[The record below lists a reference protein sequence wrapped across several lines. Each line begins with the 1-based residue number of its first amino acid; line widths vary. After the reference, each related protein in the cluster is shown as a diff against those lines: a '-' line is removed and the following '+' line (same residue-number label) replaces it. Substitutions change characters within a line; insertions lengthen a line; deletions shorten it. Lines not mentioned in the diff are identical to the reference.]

1 MTIAAIRYLKWLIP
15 SVLILMIGWGT
26 AVYISENR
34 CILRNNRRLSEAVL
48 RHIALNLNIRME
60 DQIASAKLMSD
71 NAMIAD
77 ACTSPESPDNIVYL
91 KAYLKNIRNRH
102 LFYEYIFIA
111 ILQPDSKNRVIAES
125 SDISQSYPI
134 QRFSDPKE
142 TVSNILYSPYSK
154 LPIIIISSPIR
165 KDSKTL
171 GTVNLVIRLN
181 EFSDA
186 MIRDVETD
194 HIGKVFF
201 ADADKVR
208 DEKLSETYLL
218 YKLDLFSGMTQEWY
232 AGIIPN
238 TDTISQES
246 LSFLKTSVIA
256 GIFLLIVWGIAA
268 FIITHILF
276 VKPIRKAAEISM
288 RLADYDLSEESDTA
302 PDAPKHDICQIMRS
316 LKLMT
321 DRFRDS
327 MIKISEITLKL
338 ASSINDISG
347 ELNDQASI
355 ASEQSASVSQ
365 ITATMAELSS
375 SFTQI
380 AEHSDIVAKIA
391 ERSLHNTKEG
401 AESVRNVMAKMED
414 IHKDN
419 QKNIAQI
426 IELGKKS
433 KEISKVMEI
442 INTIADRTKL
452 IAFNAALE
460 ASSAGEAGKRFGV
473 VAMEIRRLADN
484 VMEST
489 DDIESNINE
498 IRTAIENMIVSSEKS
513 SLGIRQGLEYSTQTA
528 AKLTDI
534 VQGSQSTVDAAKQIS
549 LSTQQQKI
557 AGEQVL
563 IALREIDK
571 SAEQGSLSIGHIS
584 SISRTLTEL
593 INQIQELIDKFILKK

>member
-1 MTIAAIRYLKWLIP
+1 MKITAIHYLKWLIL

-26 AVYISENR
+26 SVSIFLKQR
-34 CILRNNRRLSEAVL
+34 IIKNNKQLLESAL
-48 RHIALNLNIRME
+48 RHIALNLKVRVE
-60 DQIASAKLMSD
+60 DHIAFAQFISD
-71 NAMIAD
+71 DAIIAGACSDPENSNAIA
-77 ACTSPESPDNIVYL
+77 VL
-91 KAYLKNIRNRH
+91 KAYLKKIRKQY
-102 LFYEYIFIA
+102 LFYEQIFVTSIRS
-111 ILQPDSKNRVIAES
+111 DMKTRVIAES
-125 SDISQSYPI
+125 SDISQTYPI
-134 QRFSDPKE
+134 QSASGRTE
-142 TVSNILYSPYSK
+142 ANINILYSPYSK
-154 LPIIIISSPIR
+154 VPVIMISSPVR
-165 KDSKTL
+165 KEGKIVGYLNS
-171 GTVNLVIRLN
+171 VIRLDGL
-181 EFSDA
+181 SDE
-186 MIRDVETD
+186 MIRDTD
-194 HIGKVFF
+194 GQLFF
-201 ADADKVR
+201 ADAEKVR
-208 DEKLSETYLL
+208 NEKLSEKYLIR
-218 YKLDLFSGMTQEWY
+218 KLDLFSGMTEEWY
-232 AGIIPN
+232 AGMIPN
-238 TDTISQES
+238 TEAISQE
-246 LSFLKTSVIA
+246 LLYFLKILIVV

-268 FIITHILF
+268 FIIAHIRW
-276 VKPIRKAAEISM
+276 VKPVRKAAEISM
-288 RLADYDLSEESDTA
+288 RLADYDLSEESDSVS
-302 PDAPKHDICQIMRS
+302 DDPKNEISRMITS
-316 LKLMT
+316 LQLLS
-321 DRFRDS
+321 DRFRES
-327 MIKISEITLKL
+327 IVKISEITLKL
-338 ASSINDISG
+338 TASINDISG

-380 AEHSDIVAKIA
+380 AEHSDVVAKIA
-391 ERSLHNTKEG
+391 EKSLQNTKEG

-442 INTIADRTKL
+442 INNIADRTKL

-513 SLGIRQGLEYSTQTA
+513 SSGIRQGLEYSTQTA

-571 SAEQGSLSIGHIS
+571 SAEQESLSIAQIS
-584 SISRTLTEL
+584 SISRTLTGLAEQL
-593 INQIQELIDKFILKK
+593 QRLIDKFVVKK

>member
-1 MTIAAIRYLKWLIP
+1 MIISAIRYLKWLIP
-15 SVLILMIGWGT
+15 SVLILMIGWGSI
-26 AVYISENR
+26 VYISENR
-34 CILRNNRRLSEAVL
+34 CIIKNNRRLSEASL
-48 RHIALNLNIRME
+48 RHIVLNLKVRVE

-71 NAMIAD
+71 DAMIAD
-77 ACTSPESPDNIVYL
+77 ACTSPENPDNIVYL
-91 KAYLKNIRNRH
+91 KAYLKNIRNRNS
-102 LFYEYIFIA
+102 FYEYIFIA
-111 ILQPDSKNRVIAES
+111 IAQPDMKSRVIAES
-125 SDISQSYPI
+125 SDTSQPYPM
-134 QRFSDPKE
+134 QRLSDRKE
-142 TVSNILYSPYSK
+142 TVSDILHSPYSK
-154 LPIIIISSPIR
+154 LPILIISSPVR
-165 KDSKTL
+165 KDDRTL
-171 GTVNLVIRLN
+171 GHVNLVIRLDAL
-181 EFSDA
+181 SDM
-186 MIRDVETD
+186 MIRDVETEK
-194 HIGKVFF
+194 IGQIFF

-208 DEKLSETYLL
+208 NERLSEKYLL
-218 YKLDLFSGMTQEWY
+218 RKLDLFSDMTQEWY

-238 TDTISQES
+238 TETISQES
-246 LSFLKTSVIA
+246 HYLLKTLVIA

-288 RLADYDLSEESDTA
+288 RLADYDLSAESDTA
-302 PDAPKHDICQIMRS
+302 PDDPKNEICQMMRS
-316 LKLMT
+316 LKLIA

-380 AEHSDIVAKIA
+380 AEHSDIVSKIA

-584 SISRTLTEL
+584 SISRTLTGLAE
-593 INQIQELIDKFILKK
+593 QIQMLIDRFILKK